1 MNMTFTIK
9 ELHIAIQM
17 EIEQIKMLRLEL
29 ANDELSSLEYIQLV
43 DKIESVENSIISK
56 YRLLKTKYQQSE
68 STEKNNYLCNE

>member
-1 MNMTFTIK
+1 MTFTLK

-43 DKIESVENSIISK
+43 DKIESVENSMISK

-68 STEKNNYLCNE
+68 STDKK

>member
-1 MNMTFTIK
+1 MTFTLK

-43 DKIESVENSIISK
+43 DKIESVENSMISK
-56 YRLLKTKYQQSE
+56 YRLLKTKYHQSE
-68 STEKNNYLCNE
+68 STEKK

>member
-1 MNMTFTIK
+1 MTFTLK

-43 DKIESVENSIISK
+43 DKIESVENSMISK

-68 STEKNNYLCNE
+68 STEKK